1 MRLEDKVALIT
12 GASSGIG
19 EATAK
24 VFAREG
30 AAVVIA
36 DIDETGGRRVVDE
49 IRKADG
55 RAEFQRAD
63 IGEPRDIEQ
72 MIAFTCE
79 RFGRIDILDNNAVSF
94 VTGRIGDLA
103 LEDWRK
109 TLDVCL
115 TGYWYAIKCALGP
128 MQEQGGGSIINISS
142 ISGLRGDYTLGVYNS
157 VKAAVINLTR
167 TTAIEYARQG
177 IRCNAICPGPILTQV
192 FRMVT
197 DERPRFRARLLE
209 AVPMGRLGEPEEIA
223 KVAVFLAS
231 DDASYV
237 TGEYIV
243 ADGGLHAHTGVP
255 NLGDG

>member
-1 MRLEDKVALIT
+1 M
-12 GASSGIG
+12 
-19 EATAK
+19 
-24 VFAREG
+24 
-30 AAVVIA
+30 VIA
-36 DIDETGGRRVVDE
+36 DIDETGGKRVVDE

-72 MIAFTCE
+72 MISFTCE
-79 RFGRIDILDNNAVSF
+79 RFGRIDILDNNAVTF
-94 VTGRIGDLA
+94 TTGRIEDLS

-115 TGYWYAIKCALGP
+115 TGYWYATKCALGP
-128 MQEQGGGSIINISS
+128 MRAQGGGSIINISS
-142 ISGLRGDYTLGVYNS
+142 VSGLGGDYTLGVYNS

-177 IRCNAICPGPILTQV
+177 IRCNAICPGPILTPI
-192 FRMVT
+192 FRTVT
-197 DERPRFRARLLE
+197 DALPRFRARLQE
-209 AVPMGRLGEPEEIA
+209 AVPMGRCGEPEEVA

-231 DDASYV
+231 EDASFV

-243 ADGGLHAHTGVP
+243 ADGGLHAHTGIP
-255 NLGDG
+255 SLGDG